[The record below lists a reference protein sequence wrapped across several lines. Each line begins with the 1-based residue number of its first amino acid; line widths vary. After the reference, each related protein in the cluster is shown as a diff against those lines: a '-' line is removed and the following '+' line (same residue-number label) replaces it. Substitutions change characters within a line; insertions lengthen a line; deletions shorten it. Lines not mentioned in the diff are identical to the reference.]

1 MKGSETR
8 LLKFMEGSDK
18 RFVIPI
24 YQRSYDWKI
33 ENCRQLYDDLIKIIK
48 SGRKSHFFGS
58 IVSVYNPDG
67 HSEEFQIIDGQQRL
81 TTVSL
86 LLLAMCNLLREGK
99 IQSED
104 PHVQP
109 MIYNK
114 FLVDEWA
121 DSDSKIKLKPIKNDR
136 LAYEKL
142 FDDEEETDRW
152 SNITTN
158 YSYFYSRIQ
167 KEEISVDDLYTAVFR
182 LEIILIRL
190 SQEDDPQLI
199 FESLNSTGL
208 DLTEGDKI
216 RNYVLMDLDT
226 RRQNEFYEKYWVK
239 IEACT
244 QHHIDLFARDFL
256 SLKTRIIPS
265 MGKIYFR
272 FKEYVEEQQLDTE
285 TLLQEMLEYAR
296 YYQILITA
304 RTDTPRLSGVIQRLN
319 FLETTVLRPFLME
332 VLQLHARKE
341 ISTDELCLIFE
352 TAESYVVR
360 RQFCEL
366 SPNALNKA
374 FVTLNRD
381 VLRFDGTA
389 ARYVEKLNWI
399 LIHKKDRN
407 RFPDNSEFSEAV
419 RTRQVY
425 KMPSRNKAY
434 ILERLENAGTKE
446 DIDVYRH
453 LENGDYTIEHI
464 MPQKLSDAWKEELG
478 PDYQEIHE
486 TWLHRLANLTLTGY
500 NSRYSNA
507 SFKAKKEM
515 ENGFADSGIRLNHWI
530 ASREDWGVDEMA
542 ERSRILTR
550 KALSIWPYP
559 RSRYVPP
566 VTEAESCTLADNPE
580 QLVGTKPTR
589 YSLRSEE
596 VPVKSWSE
604 LMISVLQKLYREDPA
619 ILNTLADSQSM
630 RSKIT
635 SDPSSLLRPEEIVPH
650 IYIEKVTDTLTKI
663 AVLRKVFELYQ
674 VDPDDLVFY
683 IITAGRKKSDIAE
696 REFNLKFWNYAGSV
710 IEKMNED
717 EGLPFS
723 IRPTE
728 SQEINIRIAKRYFYL
743 RLFVRQSGIRAELSL
758 DDADAIN
765 KAQFD
770 ALYEHKEEIERSV
783 GQPLVWDRGDN
794 KKVSRIYIALPD
806 ASYKNENEWR
816 RIAEFFG
823 KWTALFWK
831 HILEPFHIS

>member
-48 SGRKSHFFGS
+48 NDRKSHFFGS

-104 PHVQP
+104 PHLQP
-109 MIYNK
+109 MIYKK

-256 SLKTRIIPS
+256 SLKTRTIPS

-285 TLLQEMLEYAR
+285 ALLQEMLEYAR

-341 ISTDELCLIFE
+341 ISTDELCQIFE

-366 SPNALNKA
+366 SPNVLNKA

-407 RFPDNSEFSEAV
+407 RFPDNSEFAEAV

-515 ENGFADSGIRLNHWI
+515 EHGFADSGIRLNHWI

-542 ERSRILTR
+542 ERSRLLTR

-580 QLVGTKPTR
+580 HLVGTKPTR

-683 IITAGRKKSDIAE
+683 ITTAGRKKSDIAE

-770 ALYEHKEEIERSV
+770 ALYEHKEEIERSA

-831 HILEPFHIS
+831 HILEPYHIS